1 MMIQQIKSM
10 HVLHSMSNPPSRQF
24 TILYFAS
31 AATYTQKPS
40 EGLPAPMTLAE
51 LFKHLEKSYPG
62 IGEKVLTSCLFT
74 VNLDYVDVNEDAM
87 KSTVIQ
93 EGDEVAIIPPVSSG

>member
-1 MMIQQIKSM
+1 
-10 HVLHSMSNPPSRQF
+10 MSDAPVQQF

-40 EGLPAPMTLAE
+40 EKLSAPMALAG
-51 LFKHLEKSYPG
+51 LFQHLEEDYPG

-74 VNLDYVDVNEDAM
+74 INLDYVDVHEDKM
-87 KSTVIQ
+87 KTTVIK

>member
-1 MMIQQIKSM
+1 
-10 HVLHSMSNPPSRQF
+10 MSDASVHQF

-40 EGLPAPMTLAE
+40 EKLSAPMTLAD
-51 LFKHLEKSYPG
+51 LFQQLEKGYPG
-62 IGEKVLTSCLFT
+62 IREKVLTSSLFT
-74 VNLDYVDVNEDAM
+74 INLDYVDVHEDNM
-87 KSTVIQ
+87 KTTVIK